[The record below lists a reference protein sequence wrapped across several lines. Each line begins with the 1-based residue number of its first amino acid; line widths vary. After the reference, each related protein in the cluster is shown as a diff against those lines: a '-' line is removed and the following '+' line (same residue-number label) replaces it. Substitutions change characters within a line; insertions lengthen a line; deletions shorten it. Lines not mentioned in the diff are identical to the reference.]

1 MGAAR
6 RKRLTADDVRGAWAV
21 VPTPATPDAND
32 PRAAR
37 TVDLAETA
45 RVIDEL
51 VRAGI
56 DGLLTLGTLSE
67 GATLTWDE
75 KRAFLKTAVEAV
87 AGRIPLFAGTTT
99 LGTRETIAQT
109 REAYELG
116 VDGTMLGLPMWCEL
130 DVPLALQFYGDVAAA
145 VPECAIC
152 VYANPAAFK
161 FPFAHDFW
169 SAIAAIPQVVC
180 SKYLG
185 VANLAVDL
193 PAVRGRVR
201 LLPVASQYVDAA
213 QAYPEDCNAF
223 WTSAA
228 VCGPAPIIALR
239 DEVENAK
246 RSGDWSAATRVS
258 DDVRA
263 GSRGLAPNEDRKE
276 FFKYNIQL
284 EKARINAA
292 GWMNAGPCRPP
303 YYRAPADYEAS
314 AARSG
319 RNWAAIHARYS
330 PLVTAKA

>member
-1 MGAAR
+1 MSAK
-6 RKRLTADDVRGAWAV
+6 RKLLTADDVRGAWAV
-21 VPTPATPDAND
+21 VPTPATAHAGD
-32 PRAAR
+32 PTAMQ
-37 TVDLAETA
+37 TVDLDETA

-56 DGLLTLGTLSE
+56 DGILSLGTLSE

-75 KRAFLKTAVEAV
+75 KRAFIETAVAAV
-87 AGRIPLFAGTTT
+87 AGRVPFFAGTTA

-116 VDGTMLGLPMWCEL
+116 VDGTMLGVPMWCEL
-130 DVPLALQFYGDVAAA
+130 DVPLAVQFYRDVASA
-145 VPECAIC
+145 VPGCALCI
-152 VYANPAAFK
+152 YANPAAFK
-161 FPFAHDFW
+161 FAFPHEFW
-169 SAIAAIPQVVC
+169 TAIAEIPQVVS

-185 VANLAVDL
+185 VANLAADL
-193 PAVRGRVR
+193 PVVRGRVR
-201 LLPVASQYVDAA
+201 LLPVASQYIDAA

-239 DEVENAK
+239 DEVANAK
-246 RSGDWSAATRVS
+246 RTGDWSAAKRVS

-263 GSRGLAPNEDRKE
+263 GSQGLVPDNDRKE

-303 YYRAPADYEAS
+303 YYAAPAEYEAS
-314 AARSG
+314 AAQSG
-319 RNWAAIHARYS
+319 RNWAEIHARYAS
-330 PLVTAKA
+330 RVTARA